1 MDKRHMDAILREEPR
16 PGHSVMES
24 KPEQAKANY
33 AARLQELGQSLVQLS
48 RRYRLFVQIEA
59 VLMLVQSVAF
69 YVLYTH
75 SIIDQSM
82 VAVVAYWIMGLLLL
96 SLPGGALVRT
106 GSAVGQRRRIYG
118 YYEARLRRLDGTWK
132 NSGDGGDEFAAA
144 GHPHCMDLDLFGPG
158 SLFEYLCCARTG
170 GGRQWLADVLL
181 SPASFREAIARQEA
195 ITELRNR
202 HDLRE
207 YLADAAGPGKNNFK
221 GDALKEW
228 LDQTPVKFES
238 VTHFLGACLRLFN
251 VLAIALGLAGRVSPE
266 VPLASLAAV
275 GLFTVAVRGKTG
287 PILEGASSHVVYELE
302 LLIAYAR
309 RFRRECFTCPLL
321 KNAADSL
328 NAISERR
335 LGLLLLS
342 LKLLRWH
349 KDPAFTYLSYLSLW
363 GALFAIAVEKQRAKV
378 RKQVT
383 KMATAISELEG
394 LAGLA
399 AYAFEHPD
407 YPFPSFDS
415 NETVSTPVFEA
426 VALGHPLIDSEACV
440 RNPVSL
446 NPAKRFVLVSGSNMS
461 GKSTYLR
468 AIGLNFVLARAGAPV
483 CAESLRLSMFSI
495 ATSMRVLDSLQD
507 GKSRFLAEVT
517 RVREIIDMAETGPLL
532 FLLDELLTGTNSED
546 RQAGAAGVIGHL
558 IEKGASGFLT
568 THDLALAELV
578 FSRPAIAMNVHFVDH
593 LDGAAMAFDYQLRD
607 GIVPHSN
614 GAAIL
619 AKLGIV

>member
-1 MDKRHMDAILREEPR
+1 MDSISTKEPR

-24 KPEQAKANY
+24 TPEQAKARY
-33 AARLQELGQSLVQLS
+33 AARLQEVGQSLVQLS

-59 VLMLVQSVAF
+59 VLMLVLSVAF

-75 SIIDQSM
+75 DIIDRSM
-82 VAVVAYWIMGLLLL
+82 AGVVAYCAIGLLLL

-144 GHPHCMDLDLFGPG
+144 GHPYCMDLDLFGPG

-195 ITELRNR
+195 VAELRDR

-207 YLADAAGPGKNNFK
+207 YLADAAGSGTNNFM

-238 VTHFLGACLRLFN
+238 VTHLLGACLCLLN

-266 VPLASLAAV
+266 IPLAGLAAV
-275 GLFTVAVRGKTG
+275 GLFTVAVRRKTG

-321 KNAADSL
+321 KNAGNSL
-328 NAISERR
+328 GVVSESQLR
-335 LGLLLLS
+335 LMLWS

-349 KDPAFTYLSYLSLW
+349 QDPAFTYLSYLSLW
-363 GALFAIAVEKQRAKV
+363 EPLFAITVEKQRTNV
-378 RKQVT
+378 REQVT
-383 KMATAISELEG
+383 KIAMAISELEG

-399 AYAFEHPD
+399 AYAFEHPH
-407 YPFPSFDS
+407 YPFPSFDGT
-415 NETVSTPVFEA
+415 ETVGPPVFEA
-426 VALGHPLIDSEACV
+426 VSLGHPLIDDEACV

-446 NPAKRFVLVSGSNMS
+446 NAARRFVLVSGSNMS

-468 AIGLNFVLARAGAPV
+468 AVGLNFVLARAGAPV
-483 CAESLRLSMFSI
+483 CAESLHLSMFSI

-517 RVREIIDMAETGPLL
+517 RVRQIIDMAAAGPLL

-546 RQAGAAGVIGHL
+546 RRAGAAGVIGHL

-568 THDLALAELV
+568 THDLALSELV
-578 FSRPAIAMNVHFVDH
+578 FSRSNIAKNVHFVDH
-593 LDGAAMAFDYQLRD
+593 LDGTAMAFDYRLRD

-614 GAAIL
+614 GTAIL